1 MLIELQHIQKQFGG
15 HAVLTDANLH
25 VNAGERIGL
34 VGRNGSGK
42 TTLLRLIVGADSPD
56 EGTIYRKQRLHVGY
70 LAQIPA
76 HPDKSGRDV
85 LYTAFAELTRLG
97 DEMR

>member
-1 MLIELQHIQKQFGG
+1 MLIDMQHIQKQFGG

-42 TTLLRLIVGADSPD
+42 TTLLHLIVGTETPD
-56 EGTIYRKQRLHVGY
+56 DGTIYRN
-70 LAQIPA
+70 
-76 HPDKSGRDV
+76 
-85 LYTAFAELTRLG
+85 
-97 DEMR
+97 